1 MGIKGMG
8 NTVLENDNE
17 ISRQWE
23 GVSTEKQFLVKREME
38 GPFSEEC

>member
-8 NTVLENDNE
+8 NTLLENDNE

-23 GVSTEKQFLVKREME
+23 EVSTEKRFLVKREME